1 MFFGCAQQ
9 ELSEPNFDQIEALA
23 TKPTVSQ
30 KTKLV
35 KSIVDKKF
43 TFLDKNKDKNLTRQE
58 YDKVESEP
66 DDIINEMFK
75 ENDLD
80 KNGKVSY
87 DEFSKLYS
95 EAVDNT
101 LKQGFSM
108 LARLSNQNNLIDTQ
122 EEYDILMESNQS
134 LASDSGSKM
143 TLEDV
148 KKEFD
153 KFDEGK
159 DKVFS
164 YDEQEI
170 PSLKFLLMMNPDPY
184 NSSSVK
190 NSTKKLKVDVR
201 KILKE
206 QLTK

>member
-9 ELSEPNFDQIEALA
+9 ELSEPNFEQIEALA

-66 DDIINEMFK
+66 DDIIDEMFK

-101 LKQGFSM
+101 SKQGFSM

>member
-30 KTKLV
+30 KNKLV

-66 DDIINEMFK
+66 DDIIDEMFK